1 MTRVSVVLPTYNER
15 EGICSILEDLLSA
28 IRAQGLSPELL
39 VVDDQS
45 PDGTADAVVRR
56 FADEPAVRVHRR
68 RERGLAGAIRA
79 GIELATGDVI
89 VLMDTD
95 GNHDPKQVPAL
106 VARLQDADIVVGSR
120 YAHGGDMPTSRFRYW
135 CSLVFTRWASFVL
148 GLNVADCLSGFLCFR
163 RELLSGINR
172 DEVFRGYGD
181 YAIRLLYWARLQR
194 LRLVEVPTVYG
205 LRRGGLSKT
214 SFASVLYQYSRAVI
228 RLRWSGGRT
237 ADARSV
243 VDEQL

>member
-15 EGICSILEDLLSA
+15 EGISSIVQDLLSA
-28 IRAQGLSPELL
+28 MRAHGFSPELL
-39 VVDDQS
+39 VVDDES
-45 PDGTADAVVRR
+45 PDGTADEVATR
-56 FADEPAVRVHRR
+56 FAGEPAVRVHRR
-68 RERGLAGAIRA
+68 RDRGLAGAIRV
-79 GIELATGDVI
+79 GTDLATGDVI

-106 VARLQDADIVVGSR
+106 VARLRDADVVVGSR
-120 YAHGGDMPTSRFRYW
+120 YARGGDMTTSRFRYW

-163 RELLSGINR
+163 RELVATM
-172 DEVFRGYGD
+172 DQDDVFRGYGD
-181 YAIRLLYWARLQR
+181 YAIRLLYWARRQR

-205 LRRGGLSKT
+205 VRRGGLSKT
-214 SFASVLYQYSRAVI
+214 SFASVLYQYSRTVI
-228 RLRWSGGRT
+228 QLRWSGRRT
-237 ADARSV
+237 ADSRSV